1 MVQLS
6 PFLVFLQACIQSAKE
21 MTVQR
26 YGDRTKVRQI
36 TAVSEVSSSTLQ
48 PGDATGRWVLGMKE
62 QNNEVE
68 GWFAAVAPYP
78 LCPGSESFQ
87 GRVPRMQVD
96 TEGKSELPRIAAP
109 ASLEVA

>member
-1 MVQLS
+1 
-6 PFLVFLQACIQSAKE
+6 

-26 YGDRTKVRQI
+26 YGDRTKVHQI

-68 GWFAAVAPYP
+68 GWFAAVAPYRP
-78 LCPGSESFQ
+78 VLEVKASKGEFQ
-87 GRVPRMQVD
+87 GCR
-96 TEGKSELPRIAAP
+96 
-109 ASLEVA
+109 